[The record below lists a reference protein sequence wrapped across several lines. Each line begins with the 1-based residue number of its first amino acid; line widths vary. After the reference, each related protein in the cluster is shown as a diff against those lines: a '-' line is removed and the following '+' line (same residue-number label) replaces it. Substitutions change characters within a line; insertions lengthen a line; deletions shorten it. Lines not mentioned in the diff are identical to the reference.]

1 MKKLLL
7 GFMAIAAI
15 FMGIYY
21 IGSEYRSGA
30 GFAAITLGAIVLI
43 ALFNGSLDEYIEKE
57 VKEPVEYVKHEV
69 VHDTIINVQEVHDT
83 VFITEVLEP
92 FYKEPIEDSIVVE
105 IISELPLEEN
115 EIDSIADAIIYN
127 H

>member
-1 MKKLLL
+1 
-7 GFMAIAAI
+7 MAIAAI

-30 GFAAITLGAIVLI
+30 GFAAITLGVIVLI
-43 ALFNGSLDEYIEKE
+43 ALFNGSLDEYIEDK
-57 VKEPVEYVKHEV
+57 VKEPVEYFKHEV
-69 VHDTIINVQEVHDT
+69 VHDTIIHVQEVHDT

-92 FYKEPIEDSIVVE
+92 FYNEPTKDSIVVE

>member
-1 MKKLLL
+1 MGHFII
-7 GFMAIAAI
+7 GFMAIVAI

-30 GFAAITLGAIVLI
+30 GFAAITLGVIVLI
-43 ALFNGSLDEYIEKE
+43 ALFNGSLDEYIEDK
-57 VKEPVEYVKHEV
+57 VKEPVEYFKHEV

-92 FYKEPIEDSIVVE
+92 FYNEPTEDSIIVE

>member
-1 MKKLLL
+1 MGHFII

-57 VKEPVEYVKHEV
+57 VKEPTEYVKHEV
-69 VHDTIINVQEVHDT
+69 VHDTIIHVKELHDT

-92 FYKEPIEDSIVVE
+92 IYKEPTVDSIIVE
-105 IISELPLEEN
+105 IISEFPLEEI

>member
-1 MKKLLL
+1 MGHFII

-21 IGSEYRSGA
+21 IGSEYRSGT

-43 ALFNGSLDEYIEKE
+43 ALFNGSLDEYIENN
-57 VKEPVEYVKHEV
+57 VKEPAEFLKHEV
-69 VHDTIINVQEVHDT
+69 VHDTIIHVHEVHDT

-92 FYKEPIEDSIVVE
+92 FYEESSEDSIVVE